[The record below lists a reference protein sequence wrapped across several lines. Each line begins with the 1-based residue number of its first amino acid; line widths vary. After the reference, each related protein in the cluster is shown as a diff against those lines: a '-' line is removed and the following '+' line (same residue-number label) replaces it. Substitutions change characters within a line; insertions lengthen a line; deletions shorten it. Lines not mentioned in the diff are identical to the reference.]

1 MGTKVSGEN
10 YATIFRVGDSGIMF
24 PEKNN
29 VNRNCSE
36 NLIFGEFGLVEN
48 ILFTEIGDIR
58 YLPIPAAK
66 WLIRSCVPF
75 GSLRL
80 L

>member
-1 MGTKVSGEN
+1 MGTKISNER

-24 PEKNN
+24 PENN
-29 VNRNCSE
+29 TVNRNCNK
-36 NLIFGEFGLVEN
+36 NLIFVEFRLIEN
-48 ILFTEIGDIR
+48 ILFTEIGDTR
-58 YLPIPAAK
+58 YFPIPAAK
-66 WLIRSCVPF
+66 WLIRGCVPY